1 MKKYLITNGSLIHI
15 SLIHIPTLIII
26 FVLYYIYNHYYNYYN
41 YYNST
46 ENFTPVIRELYRP
59 YVRNA
64 RIMSEGFYSTQ
75 SSNMSNL
82 FRKFGIL

>member
-15 SLIHIPTLIII
+15 QIIPTLIII
-26 FVLYYIYNHYYNYYN
+26 FLLYYIYNHYYNN
-41 YYNST
+41 T
-46 ENFTPVIRELYRP
+46 ENFTPAIREFYRP

-64 RIMSEGFYSTQ
+64 RIMSEGFYGTQ

>member
-15 SLIHIPTLIII
+15 QIIPTLIII
-26 FVLYYIYNHYYNYYN
+26 FVLYYIYNN

-46 ENFTPVIRELYRP
+46 ENFTPAIRELYRP
-59 YVRNA
+59 YVRDA

>member
-15 SLIHIPTLIII
+15 QIIPVLIII
-26 FVLYYIYNHYYNYYN
+26 FVLYYIYNNYYN

>member
-15 SLIHIPTLIII
+15 QIIPTLIII

-41 YYNST
+41 ST
-46 ENFTPVIRELYRP
+46 ENFTPAIRELYRP

>member
-15 SLIHIPTLIII
+15 QIIPTLIII

-41 YYNST
+41 ST
-46 ENFTPVIRELYRP
+46 ENFTPAIRELYRP

-64 RIMSEGFYSTQ
+64 RIMSEGFYGTQ

>member
-1 MKKYLITNGSLIHI
+1 MKYLIYNCIFI
-15 SLIHIPTLIII
+15 LIII
-26 FVLYYIYNHYYNYYN
+26 IFAYLNTIYDQNVVVDKKQK
-41 YYNST
+41 
-46 ENFTPVIRELYRP
+46 EAFTPKMRELYRP